1 MNRSHRMVSA
11 IFLSLTVTAGTA
23 GRALAEPVQL
33 TKQHVQTLLP
43 QDAELPGFTPI
54 QWPLVSHPFP
64 VHPIPGV
71 RAEGLEAWTIDRNY
85 HGVVTRIDRGWEKGP
100 FELRLSAR
108 IWDSEATARAEV
120 DYYRGVIAAVTE
132 PGGPMGPVGDR
143 SWSRKGFILVQAGRF
158 SGWSTVG

>member
-1 MNRSHRMVSA
+1 MNRFHRAVSA
-11 IFLSLTVTAGTA
+11 IILGFMATVGTA
-23 GRALAEPVQL
+23 GQALADPVQL

-43 QDAELPGFTPI
+43 QDAELPGFTPVLF
-54 QWPLVSHPFP
+54 PMFSPHLP
-64 VHPIPGV
+64 VHPLPGAEV
-71 RAEGLEAWTIDRNY
+71 EGLEARTLDASL